1 MSRIVQVKMDE
12 EKSSVQVIF
21 KAKTAMEKYRQS
33 QSCSHG
39 DHPYRM
45 MHHRKSLST
54 SNLFNGSHIRTAH
67 QLKPQSSDPPAPG
80 NYSFEKELLNPYC
93 SYDYHCS
100 TPRISIY
107 SSTPYS
113 PVAATH
119 LPSTRC
125 KDNQHENSL
134 TSPPPYNTP
143 YNLQVG
149 QYREDG
155 GSFSFS
161 DLDPVEE
168 DLEVELALDTSD

>member
-1 MSRIVQVKMDE
+1 
-12 EKSSVQVIF
+12 
-21 KAKTAMEKYRQS
+21 MEKYRQS
-33 QSCSHG
+33 QSCSNG
-39 DHPYRM
+39 DQLYRM

-54 SNLFNGSHIRTAH
+54 SNLFNMSNLRASH

-80 NYSFEKELLNPYC
+80 NYSFEKEMSNPYC

-107 SSTPYS
+107 SSDPYS

-125 KDNQHENSL
+125 KDKQSVSHLQEGLS
-134 TSPPPYNTP
+134 SPPPP
-143 YNLQVG
+143 YNLQVC
-149 QYREDG
+149 QCREDG

-168 DLEVELALDTSD
+168 DMEVELPLNTSN

>member
-1 MSRIVQVKMDE
+1 MIL
-12 EKSSVQVIF
+12 
-21 KAKTAMEKYRQS
+21 KAKSAMEKYRQS
-33 QSCSHG
+33 QSCSNG

-54 SNLFNGSHIRTAH
+54 SNLFNMSYTRKTN

-80 NYSFEKELLNPYC
+80 NYSFEKEMLNPYC

-107 SSTPYS
+107 SSDPYS

-125 KDNQHENSL
+125 KEKQHTSHLHDNLS
-134 TSPPPYNTP
+134 SPPPPPYN
-143 YNLQVG
+143 NLQVC
-149 QYREDG
+149 QWREDG

-168 DLEVELALDTSD
+168 DLEVELTLDTSD

>member
-1 MSRIVQVKMDE
+1 
-12 EKSSVQVIF
+12 
-21 KAKTAMEKYRQS
+21 MEKYRQS

-54 SNLFNGSHIRTAH
+54 SNLFTGSHIRTAH